1 MRISDFFSQKS
12 KSYESILNTT
22 KSILVQFMVNIIDL
36 HNLFLLFEIKATNQ
50 HHGVEREDT
59 WFQYCYKQIVC

>member
-50 HHGVEREDT
+50 HRGVEREDT
-59 WFQYCYKQIVC
+59 CFQYCYKQIVC